1 MSAER
6 STLFKRLREAFS
18 PPVVAPQD
26 EYVRHTTEERDQLM
40 ARLFG
45 VEPAEEA
52 EPASDAPATQR
63 P

>member
-1 MSAER
+1 MSAQK
-6 STLFKRLREAFS
+6 TLFKRLREAFS

-45 VEPAEEA
+45 VDRAEEA
-52 EPASDAPATQR
+52 EPSGDAPATR
-63 P
+63 RS